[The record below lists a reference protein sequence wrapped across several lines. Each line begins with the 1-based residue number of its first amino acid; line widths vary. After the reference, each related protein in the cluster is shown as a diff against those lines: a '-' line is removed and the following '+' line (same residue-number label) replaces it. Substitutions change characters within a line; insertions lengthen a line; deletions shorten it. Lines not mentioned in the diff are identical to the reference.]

1 MAGSLDEILSANEQY
16 ASSFGAKG
24 ELACRWRAASRS
36 SPCMDARLDP
46 AKYAGL
52 SRGRCAADDVTR
64 IRTHPLVLARIPIY
78 GYLYD
83 VTTGRLNEVAGATAA
98 GRAA

>member
-24 ELACRWRAASRS
+24 ELACRWRAARDPHLHGRQARPRQVRGPEPRAMRSRRRH
-36 SPCMDARLDP
+36 PDLH
-46 AKYAGL
+46 
-52 SRGRCAADDVTR
+52 T
-64 IRTHPLVLARIPIY
+64 PLVPARIPIY

-83 VTTGRLNEVAGATAA
+83 VQTGRLNEVAAATTA
-98 GRAA
+98 GRAV